1 MLSLL
6 IICVT
11 GEVRQGQ
18 TDRQL
23 PALKQSPGCVPGLAV
38 AAGISLYV
46 LPREEGSP
54 DLLHQVEESTSLQKA
69 DR

>member
-11 GEVRQGQ
+11 GGVRQGQ
-18 TDRQL
+18 TDRHL

-38 AAGISLYV
+38 ATGKSLCV
-46 LPREEGSP
+46 LPREERSL
-54 DLLHQVEESTSLQKA
+54 DLLHQVEESTFLQKA
-69 DR
+69 GG